1 MTMENTMM
9 NEMFEMMKEMKKD
22 MNAMKEEMTTRF
34 DKIDNR
40 MESLESKVDDVL
52 LEARKFHGVACE
64 EFDAIKEDTS
74 IIKEQTENSTLD
86 IQYLAGLTGVHDMIL
101 KRKGNNDD
109 N

>member
-1 MTMENTMM
+1 MDNTMM
-9 NEMFEMMKEMKKD
+9 NEMFEMMKEMKKE
-22 MNAMKEEMTTRF
+22 MNERF

-101 KRKGNNDD
+101 KRKGNNED